1 MLMSPS
7 PVGKR
12 DHGLPAEA
20 YCLSWDLFFPWNS
33 LLMSL
38 AVTSPGSVF
47 PVLGLLIGS
56 VSWGEDH
63 YGANLLSCLVMAAT
77 EILKSTNKNT
87 QRGIR
92 KGKLLQTCYA
102 SLAMATGGFTAE
114 LCLCCPV
121 ASNELTPL
129 VRNHT
134 GISPLVS

>member
-1 MLMSPS
+1 
-7 PVGKR
+7 
-12 DHGLPAEA
+12 
-20 YCLSWDLFFPWNS
+20 
-33 LLMSL
+33 MSL

-47 PVLGLLIGS
+47 PVLGQLIGS